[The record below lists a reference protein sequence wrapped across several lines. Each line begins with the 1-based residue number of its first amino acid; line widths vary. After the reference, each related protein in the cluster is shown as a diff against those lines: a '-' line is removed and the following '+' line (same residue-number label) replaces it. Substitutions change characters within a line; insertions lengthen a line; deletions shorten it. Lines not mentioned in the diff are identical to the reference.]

1 MRNAI
6 TRGIMPGFLLSI
18 ILTSLMLMSAV
29 VPHNTRFSNI
39 AFTAIF
45 LSAIVYI
52 LWRAIARMQRN
63 QKLNYVQLMATGLST
78 SVIAAICFSAFS
90 FIYARDISP
99 GYLHQLLE
107 QSKLLWVDR
116 NYSTAAVAGGDW
128 TWFKTPFNFAVSNFK
143 VLMAVF
149 VFFSFVLSSIF
160 YLRNRNNHPYKEYAQ
175 DPQLIF

>member
-1 MRNAI
+1 
-6 TRGIMPGFLLSI
+6 MPGFFLSI

-45 LSAIVYI
+45 LSVIVYV
-52 LWRAIARMQRN
+52 LWKAISRN
-63 QKLNYVQLMATGLST
+63 SRNHRLNWMHLIATGLSC
-78 SVIAAICFSAFS
+78 SVITAVFFSAFS

-107 QSKLLWVDR
+107 QSKLLWVEK
-116 NYSTAAVAGGDW
+116 NYSATAIAGQGEW
-128 TWFKTPFNFAVSNFK
+128 EWFKTPFNFAMNNFRA
-143 VLMAVF
+143 LMAVF
-149 VFFSFVLSSIF
+149 AVFSVILSTIF
-160 YLRNRNNHPYKEYAQ
+160 YIRNRNNAPYHEYAQ